1 MPVFE
6 IFEGLTKSETARIF
20 NLGIIRPLEEGTILF
35 HKGDIGHELYVVLTG
50 KIVIFDESESGMT
63 DIAELGPG
71 ELFGEMAI
79 FESSH
84 ERSAGAMA
92 REPSQVMIISE
103 ENLDRLI
110 EKKAPRKF
118 LSNIIGVLC
127 HRLRFTNSLYMR
139 SKYGDKMAP
148 EIEQF
153 SGA

>member
-20 NLGIIRPLEEGTILF
+20 NLGIIRPIEEGTILF
-35 HKGDIGHELYVVLTG
+35 HKGDIGHELFVVLTG
-50 KIVIFDESESGMT
+50 KIVIFDESESEMT

-71 ELFGEMAI
+71 EFFGEMAI

-92 REPSQVMIISE
+92 RESSQVMIISE
-103 ENLDRLI
+103 ENLDKLI
-110 EKKAPRKF
+110 EKKAPRRF

-127 HRLRFTNSLYMR
+127 HRLRLTNSLYMR

>member
-6 IFEGLTKSETARIF
+6 VFEGLTKSQTARIF
-20 NLGIIRPLEEGTILF
+20 NLGIIRPIEEGTVLF
-35 HKGDIGHELYVVLTG
+35 HKGDIGREMYVVLTG
-50 KIVIFDESESGMT
+50 RIVIFDEGESGMT

-92 REPSQVMIISE
+92 REPSQVMVISE
-103 ENLDRLI
+103 ENLDKLI
-110 EKKAPRKF
+110 EKKAPRRF

-127 HRLRFTNSLYMR
+127 HRLRLTNSLYMR
-139 SKYGDKMAP
+139 SKYGDKIAP
-148 EIEQF
+148 EIEQP
-153 SGA
+153 SRA